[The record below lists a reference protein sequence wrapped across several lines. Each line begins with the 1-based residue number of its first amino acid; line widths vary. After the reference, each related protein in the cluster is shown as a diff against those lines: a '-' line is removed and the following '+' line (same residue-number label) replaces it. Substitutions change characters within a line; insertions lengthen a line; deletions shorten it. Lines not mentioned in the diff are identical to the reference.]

1 MSEVLAAIVAWS
13 IQATALVIA
22 TTTALAC
29 ARVRA
34 PEVRLRAWQATA
46 LVAFAAAL
54 PGRGLLVRPQAVE
67 ALTID
72 VVSGPSHA
80 AATLGPGA
88 AGLVLATLGIVA
100 SVRLLILVAGWS
112 RLRRSANH
120 GTQPAAPLFDRAAEE
135 LGVTARLVVVDG
147 AAPFTFGRRSPI
159 VVVDR
164 AVLADDRT
172 ARAVF
177 LHELSHVARGDC
189 TAVVVEAIA
198 SCVLWF
204 HPAAWWVARELR
216 AAREEVVDRMA
227 AGLLGSRREYLQ
239 TLLEVALRTPAGT
252 SAVPALLHRRH
263 LARRVRALA
272 SEVHMSRRHTV
283 CALTLLAFAL
293 TLAAYAGAATAPVRP
308 VSTSTAPDAAE
319 KPVPTK
325 KVNAVYPQEAKDKH
339 IEGDVEL
346 DVTVG
351 TDGHVKDVAVRKS
364 IPELDAAAVAAIRQW
379 EFKPG
384 RAKGKPVDVVCT
396 VTIAF
401 TLK

>member
-1 MSEVLAAIVAWS
+1 M
-13 IQATALVIA
+13 
-22 TTTALAC
+22 
-29 ARVRA
+29 
-34 PEVRLRAWQATA
+34 
-46 LVAFAAAL
+46 
-54 PGRGLLVRPQAVE
+54 
-67 ALTID
+67 
-72 VVSGPSHA
+72 
-80 AATLGPGA
+80 
-88 AGLVLATLGIVA
+88 LGIVA
-100 SVRLLILVAGWS
+100 AVRLLILVAGWS
-112 RLRRSANH
+112 RLRRAASR
-120 GTQPAAPLFDRAAEE
+120 GTQPAAPLFDRTAEE

-177 LHELSHVARGDC
+177 LHELCTWPAETPRPSSSRRSPAR
-189 TAVVVEAIA
+189 
-198 SCVLWF
+198 VLWF

-227 AGLLGSRREYLQ
+227 AGLLGSRREDPRA
-239 TLLEVALRTPAGT
+239 LLAVALRTPAGT
-252 SAVPALLHRRH
+252 SAVPAFLHRRH

-293 TLAAYAGAATAPVRP
+293 TLAAYAGAATAPMRP
-308 VSTSTAPDAAE
+308 VSPSTAPDEAE

-339 IEGDVEL
+339 IEGNVEL

-351 TDGHVKDVAVRKS
+351 TDGHVKDVAVKKS

-379 EFKPG
+379 EFRPG

>member
-13 IQATALVIA
+13 MQATALVIA
-22 TTTALAC
+22 TTTVLAC

-54 PGRGLLVRPQAVE
+54 PSRGLLVRPQAVE

-112 RLRRSANH
+112 RLRRSANR
-120 GTQPAAPLFDRAAEE
+120 GTQPAAPLFDRTAEE

-239 TLLEVALRTPAGT
+239 TLLAVALRTPEGT
-252 SAVPALLHRRH
+252 SAVPALLHRRY

-283 CALTLLAFAL
+283 CALTLLALCFGFQQFTEGAFWAGTMFVAGGNTGTATGVLNTGGNLPGLLAPLVGYMVDQLGWLTTFASG
-293 TLAAYAGAATAPVRP
+293 AIFAIAGAALWLFVRLP
-308 VSTSTAPDAAE
+308 E
-319 KPVPTK
+319 KQG
-325 KVNAVYPQEAKDKH
+325 NAV
-339 IEGDVEL
+339 
-346 DVTVG
+346 
-351 TDGHVKDVAVRKS
+351 S
-364 IPELDAAAVAAIRQW
+364 
-379 EFKPG
+379 
-384 RAKGKPVDVVCT
+384 CT
-396 VTIAF
+396 G
-401 TLK
+401 

>member
-13 IQATALVIA
+13 MQATALVIA
-22 TTTALAC
+22 TTTVLAC

-54 PGRGLLVRPQAVE
+54 PSRGLLVRPQAVE
-67 ALTID
+67 ALTVD

-112 RLRRSANH
+112 RLRRSANR
-120 GTQPAAPLFDRAAEE
+120 GTQPAAPLFDRTAEE

-198 SCVLWF
+198 SSVSGSTRPRGGSRASCAP
-204 HPAAWWVARELR
+204 PARRSWTGWLPASSAHAASTCRHSSPSPCAPLR
-216 AAREEVVDRMA
+216 ARRPCPPSCIDVTWPGASARW
-227 AGLLGSRREYLQ
+227 
-239 TLLEVALRTPAGT
+239 
-252 SAVPALLHRRH
+252 HRR
-263 LARRVRALA
+263 
-272 SEVHMSRRHTV
+272 
-283 CALTLLAFAL
+283 
-293 TLAAYAGAATAPVRP
+293 
-308 VSTSTAPDAAE
+308 
-319 KPVPTK
+319 
-325 KVNAVYPQEAKDKH
+325 
-339 IEGDVEL
+339 
-346 DVTVG
+346 
-351 TDGHVKDVAVRKS
+351 
-364 IPELDAAAVAAIRQW
+364 
-379 EFKPG
+379 
-384 RAKGKPVDVVCT
+384 
-396 VTIAF
+396 F
-401 TLK
+401 T